1 VIATEP
7 RSTAAFELVP
17 CPVCRATEASPFLA
31 GCRER
36 LLDLPDEF
44 SLVRCDACGLVRL
57 NPRPTP
63 DAIGAYY
70 PAEYLPFGAEMLPP
84 SGGLKRLLQSTLRR
98 VYEWRQ
104 GGPPYQLVGAPGRR
118 VLDVGCGTGWFLD
131 RFTTT
136 GWEAWGVELNA
147 AAAAKARGR
156 PGVRC
161 VIEQAIEEAALP
173 EEFFDVVT
181 FRDSIEHAFDP
192 RLALEKSWRALKP
205 GGVVELLTP
214 DISSFEARLFKRDWY
229 ALELPRHLQLF
240 SQQTLGRLLETTG
253 FEIVK
258 ARPTAVPRGI
268 YASLDYYAE
277 THFGRRLN
285 TRAWQHMWVH
295 HALLPIALGLALAGT
310 GMSIEMW
317 GRKP

>member
-205 GGVVELLTP
+205 GGVVVVSGATSGDAPPAELRRIFFLQLSVVGSTMGTRDELERLIELCVSKDVRPVIDRTLALP
-214 DISSFEARLFKRDWY
+214 DARQGFEAL
-229 ALELPRHLQLF
+229 
-240 SQQTLGRLLETTG
+240 
-253 FEIVK
+253 
-258 ARPTAVPRGI
+258 
-268 YASLDYYAE
+268 
-277 THFGRRLN
+277 
-285 TRAWQHMWVH
+285 
-295 HALLPIALGLALAGT
+295 LAGEVT
-310 GMSIEMW
+310 G
-317 GRKP
+317 KVVFKC

>member
-1 VIATEP
+1 VPSRGRTSVIATEP

-205 GGVVELLTP
+205 GGVVVVSGATSGDAPPAELRRIFFLQLSVVGSTMGTRDELERLIELCVSKDVRPVIDRTLALP
-214 DISSFEARLFKRDWY
+214 DARQGFEAL
-229 ALELPRHLQLF
+229 
-240 SQQTLGRLLETTG
+240 
-253 FEIVK
+253 
-258 ARPTAVPRGI
+258 
-268 YASLDYYAE
+268 
-277 THFGRRLN
+277 
-285 TRAWQHMWVH
+285 
-295 HALLPIALGLALAGT
+295 LAGEVT
-310 GMSIEMW
+310 G
-317 GRKP
+317 KVVFKC